1 MNAFMVVVFE
11 FFIFSV
17 VIQIHGAGPTATTG
31 QEVTRADGER
41 IAPPVRPDRREF
53 FSPAFPWSVLVCLD
67 NTQ

>member
-31 QEVTRADGER
+31 QEVTRADGEGSPR
-41 IAPPVRPDRREF
+41 RFVRTGGN
-53 FSPAFPWSVLVCLD
+53 FSVPLFLGLC
-67 NTQ
+67 